1 MNRLIQALPL
11 CLLLGIVA
19 LAALIAA
26 GPTIATTIHAVV
38 PLVAVLGVL
47 WICLELVRYY
57 VRR

>member
-1 MNRLIQALPL
+1 MNKLIQAL
-11 CLLLGIVA
+11 LLGILG

-26 GPTIATTIHAVV
+26 APVITRIVHALV

-47 WICLELVRYY
+47 WICRELLRYY

>member
-1 MNRLIQALPL
+1 MTKLIQA
-11 CLLLGIVA
+11 LLLGIVA

-57 VRR
+57 GRR

>member
-1 MNRLIQALPL
+1 MTKLIQA
-11 CLLLGIVA
+11 LLLGIVA

-26 GPTIATTIHAVV
+26 GPTIATTLHTLV